1 MRTLTASSA
10 GRPLHALRIRARHV
24 LYVGAL
30 LASVMTFEL
39 WYVGRAYT
47 MESKAEEGQ
56 SIAEEGG
63 DGGGPGFRLLLRD
76 LNPELVEAWRDAEAF
91 GEERFTGLVEVS

>member
-24 LYVGAL
+24 GAL

-39 WYVGRAYT
+39 LNVGRAYT

-56 SIAEEGG
+56 SSAEGGG